1 LRNCCPKSGILN
13 SEKSLANEI
22 IDFLEGL
29 SDTPIRSTYFKEY
42 TGEAVPMEYH
52 VIDNQHIKTIETLK
66 AHQTHQDPLNILLYG
81 TPGTGK
87 TEFARS
93 LARRLGLRT
102 YEVGTLPEG
111 ETDSKEINAFRYR
124 AFAAC
129 QKMIDAESSL
139 VIIDEA
145 DSLLNSQPAFFSMDH
160 IAEKGQIN
168 NILDQSKG
176 LFIWIVNRHDGIDES
191 TRRRFDYSIGFEKF
205 TFVQRKAVWERGIQK
220 HHLDACITAEQIDYL
235 ASTYENNAGGID
247 IALRNAA
254 RTFRDK
260 GSHDGMMPLIENILK
275 AHLRFLN
282 PKNQGQQDAIQ
293 PNAPE
298 YGLEGINVK
307 GNLRASLMVI
317 DKFNNYWS
325 ASGENMPVRNMNVL
339 LYGPPGSGKTEFA
352 KHIART
358 TKRRL
363 VVKKTSDLLSMWV
376 GESEKNIRKA
386 FDEAEKERAILF
398 LDEADSLF
406 WNRDGA
412 SHSWEVTQVNELLTN
427 MEAFKGMLVCST
439 NFKKVVDSAAIRRFN
454 IKLEFDYLKPEGN
467 IVFYKRFM
475 GRLITSMPEPAEA
488 EEIAAVPC
496 LTPGDFKAVFQKH
509 AFFEPGT
516 ITHRI
521 LIDALKAEVL
531 SKNENIGK
539 KMGF

>member
-1 LRNCCPKSGILN
+1 
-13 SEKSLANEI
+13 
-22 IDFLEGL
+22 
-29 SDTPIRSTYFKEY
+29 
-42 TGEAVPMEYH
+42 
-52 VIDNQHIKTIETLK
+52 
-66 AHQTHQDPLNILLYG
+66 
-81 TPGTGK
+81 
-87 TEFARS
+87 
-93 LARRLGLRT
+93 
-102 YEVGTLPEG
+102 
-111 ETDSKEINAFRYR
+111 
-124 AFAAC
+124 
-129 QKMIDAESSL
+129 
-139 VIIDEA
+139 
-145 DSLLNSQPAFFSMDH
+145 
-160 IAEKGQIN
+160 
-168 NILDQSKG
+168 
-176 LFIWIVNRHDGIDES
+176 
-191 TRRRFDYSIGFEKF
+191 
-205 TFVQRKAVWERGIQK
+205 
-220 HHLDACITAEQIDYL
+220 
-235 ASTYENNAGGID
+235 
-247 IALRNAA
+247 
-254 RTFRDK
+254 
-260 GSHDGMMPLIENILK
+260 MMPLIENILK

-427 MEAFKGMLVCST
+427 MESFKGMLICST

-488 EEIAAVPC
+488 EEIAAVPY

-516 ITHRI
+516 ITHRM
-521 LIDALKAEVL
+521 LIDALKSEVL